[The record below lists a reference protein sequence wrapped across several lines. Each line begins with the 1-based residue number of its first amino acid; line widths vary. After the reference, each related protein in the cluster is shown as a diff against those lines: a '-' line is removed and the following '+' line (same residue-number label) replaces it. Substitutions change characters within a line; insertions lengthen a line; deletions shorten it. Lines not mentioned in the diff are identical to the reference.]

1 MVYFFF
7 QFLFLFKLI
16 ILLWLDERKVPIV
29 LVQDEL
35 AKDQR
40 ALETLKN
47 LNPIQLNVNNL
58 PIGLN

>member
-1 MVYFFF
+1 
-7 QFLFLFKLI
+7 
-16 ILLWLDERKVPIV
+16 V

-40 ALETLKN
+40 ALETLNN